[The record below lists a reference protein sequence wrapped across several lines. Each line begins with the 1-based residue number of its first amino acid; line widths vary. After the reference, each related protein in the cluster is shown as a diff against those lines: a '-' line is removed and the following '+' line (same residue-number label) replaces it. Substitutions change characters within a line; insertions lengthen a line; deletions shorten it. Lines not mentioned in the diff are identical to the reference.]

1 MEQQVL
7 VDEVVVTAEE
17 IAGCVARLAGELA
30 DVYARC
36 DNVLVVVLMTGA
48 KWFADDLLA
57 QLADD
62 KFRAEY
68 IKVGSY
74 NGQTESSGTVQ
85 IKDSIENKIAGQS
98 VLVVDD
104 IYDTGLTLKKVVRWL
119 TQQGAKDVKTCV
131 MLEKDRQHEE
141 KIDIDFL
148 GTKTPDVFLI
158 GYGLDYRQMYR
169 ELPYIA
175 AMKL

>member
-1 MEQQVL
+1 MELELV
-7 VDEVVVTAEE
+7 VDEIVVTTEE

-30 DVYARC
+30 DVYTRC
-36 DNVLVVVLMTGA
+36 DGVLVIVLMTGA

-62 KFRAEY
+62 KFKAEY

-74 NGQTESSGTVQ
+74 NGQTRSSGTVE
-85 IKDSIENKIAGQS
+85 IKDSIKNKIAGQS

-104 IYDTGLTLKKVVRWL
+104 IYDTGRTLKKVVRWL

-131 MLEKDRQHEE
+131 MLEKDRRHEE
-141 KIDIDFL
+141 KVNIDFL

-169 ELPYIA
+169 DLPYIA
-175 AMKL
+175 ALKL